1 MESKGWAKPCFESSP
16 GDSNVQLGRDPL
28 PLAKKAEGERD
39 EVHKSRADQKP
50 QEWWFPKYKKIWS
63 F

>member
-1 MESKGWAKPCFESSP
+1 MESKGWAKPCFKSSP

-39 EVHKSRADQKP
+39 EVHKSSREDQKP
-50 QEWWFPKYKKIWS
+50 QQWWFPKCKKI
-63 F
+63 

>member
-1 MESKGWAKPCFESSP
+1 MESKGWAKPCFKSSP

-39 EVHKSRADQKP
+39 EVHKSSRADQKP
-50 QEWWFPKYKKIWS
+50 QQWWFPKCKKI
-63 F
+63 